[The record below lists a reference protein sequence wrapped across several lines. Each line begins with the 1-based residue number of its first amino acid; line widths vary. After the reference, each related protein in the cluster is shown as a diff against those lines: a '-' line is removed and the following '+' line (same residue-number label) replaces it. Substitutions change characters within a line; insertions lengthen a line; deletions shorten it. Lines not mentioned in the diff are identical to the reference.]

1 MLINR
6 LIGIL
11 ITSLN
16 NRKQINRS
24 IKIFLKLTGREG
36 VVVKSITLHIVPHN
50 KPHCI
55 IKYVSYLYE

>member
-50 KPHCI
+50 KPP
-55 IKYVSYLYE
+55 V